1 MLRNYVKLSN
11 VFNEIVEKGGMHNNP
26 LEERGKLTDVCICE
40 SCCLIMMNGIKTGFF
55 ALNYKWL
62 F

>member
-11 VFNEIVEKGGMHNNP
+11 VFNEIVEKGGMRNHP
-26 LEERGKLTDVCICE
+26 LKERGELTDGCICE
-40 SCCLIMMNGIKTGFF
+40 SSCLIMMNGIKTGFF
-55 ALNYKWL
+55 VLNCKWL